1 VAAWLS
7 ETVLRG
13 RGPGASGFE
22 SHRRGEFFP
31 RKEPPPGHGCV
42 CMSSGA
48 DGRVV
53 EGRAT
58 LFHTK
63 ARSAGF
69 KKVPRSP
76 VAHKRKKERKKQADR
91 KVPDRPVRFKGERQ
105 LKKNVFNT
113 VLWGRSGSKVVPCG
127 TAETT
132 SLAVLFGG
140 FR

>member
-31 RKEPPPGHGCV
+31 RKERPPGHGCV

-53 EGRAT
+53 EERAT
-58 LFHTK
+58 LFRHQSEVSSVQEITPE
-63 ARSAGF
+63 
-69 KKVPRSP
+69 PR
-76 VAHKRKKERKKQADR
+76 R
-91 KVPDRPVRFKGERQ
+91 
-105 LKKNVFNT
+105 T
-113 VLWGRSGSKVVPCG
+113 
-127 TAETT
+127 
-132 SLAVLFGG
+132 
-140 FR
+140 

>member
-1 VAAWLS
+1 MFLIHESKVARWPHGCRRRCS
-7 ETVLRG
+7 EVVVPALVGSNLTEG
-13 RGPGASGFE
+13 GG
-22 SHRRGEFFP
+22 FFP

-48 DGRVV
+48 YDRVV

-76 VAHKRKKERKKQADR
+76 VAHKGKKERKKQAER

-105 LKKNVFNT
+105 LKKKCF
-113 VLWGRSGSKVVPCG
+113 
-127 TAETT
+127 
-132 SLAVLFGG
+132 
-140 FR
+140 